1 MLFDILNDLDELL
14 INTDS
19 INEFN
24 SEDELID
31 YLETDILEYYNLY

>member
-1 MLFDILNDLDELL
+1 MIYDILSDIEELL

-24 SEDELID
+24 TEDEVIQA
-31 YLETDILEYYNLY
+31 LELDILEYYNLY

>member
-1 MLFDILNDLDELL
+1 MIYDILNDIEEIL

-24 SEDELID
+24 TDDDLIQALEL
-31 YLETDILEYYNLY
+31 DILEYYNLY